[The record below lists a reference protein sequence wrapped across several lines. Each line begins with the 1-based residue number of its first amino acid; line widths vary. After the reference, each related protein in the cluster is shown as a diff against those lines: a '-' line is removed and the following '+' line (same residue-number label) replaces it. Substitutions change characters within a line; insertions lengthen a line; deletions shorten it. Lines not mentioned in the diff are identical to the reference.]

1 MKIRP
6 SMRPTAGEFAFA
18 PTKGFFMPKQ
28 ITAETKFLIESLP
41 ENLRKLATESTEVGY
56 MSQMD
61 FDAAVEGDEV
71 PLAERDEVMSFFQQD
86 LGLELLESSVFSRY
100 VEKYDE
106 DDEQAKNDKSRDL
119 LNADAEQVDV
129 NDEDYDHY
137 AKQLMN
143 STTGGLTLGVQD
155 SVQSYLK
162 QIGTVQLLTALGE
175 VAIAQRIEAAN
186 RLVVYGLCESPM
198 TIRAMLDWYAQLL
211 ADEIKLRYIVNLEVM
226 YSSDSE
232 KKSLAA
238 LSEALKSKGV
248 DDVADLDDE
257 DLEDEEL
264 GDEEEEEEEEDAEG
278 EPGVRKEDTPRGTS
292 GVPIPVMEESLMPM
306 VLELFA
312 KIKRIFNQI
321 SNLQKLRLENLV
333 KSAKLDEALEK
344 KYAKLRLELFE
355 YVSKIRLNDDR
366 VEDILEKLTARNAL
380 LMGLEGKML
389 RLAMAFKIK
398 REDFLAEWTGNEL
411 NRNWV
416 KKLAR
421 SKIPAWTKF
430 VAKHEKDILKIQED
444 ITAIAYE
451 TGQPTAEYKKVVE
464 LVRRGQAEAARAK
477 REMIEANLRLVIK
490 FAKKSAN
497 RGLGLDFSDL
507 VQDGNIGLMKAV
519 DKFDYRL
526 GNKFSTYA
534 TNWIQQGISRSI
546 ADQARTIRIPVHM
559 IDNIH
564 KIQKA
569 SRQFMHKYGRSPTA
583 EELSKIIYLPVE
595 KIHKAM
601 KVNLRPIS
609 LEAPVDSDGDSS
621 RIEIIADET
630 AKNPF
635 VSAAQKN
642 LRKIVTQILSE
653 LDPKEETVIRQ
664 RFGMSTNKTSTLEEV
679 GEYIGVTRE
688 RIRQIE
694 QKALNKLKHPTRAR
708 KLRSFLEE

>member
-1 MKIRP
+1 MVKKLDEATRL
-6 SMRPTAGEFAFA
+6 
-18 PTKGFFMPKQ
+18 
-28 ITAETKFLIESLP
+28 LIDSLP
-41 ENLRKLATESTEVGY
+41 ENLQKLAYSAIEVGY
-56 MSQMD
+56 MSRMD
-61 FDAAVEGDEV
+61 FTAATDADEV
-71 PLAERDEVMSFFQQD
+71 PSDEHDEVLDFFQQD
-86 LGLELLESSVFSRY
+86 LGLEILESDNYPQDMDRY
-100 VEKYDE
+100 YDTDE
-106 DDEQAKNDKSRDL
+106 DDEPRDKTRNL

-129 NDEDYDHY
+129 NDDDYEHY
-137 AKQLMN
+137 AKQLER
-143 STTGGLTLGVQD
+143 SQTGSLVLGVQD

-162 QIGTVQLLTALGE
+162 QIGTVQLLTAAGE
-175 VAIAQRIEAAN
+175 VAIAQRIEAAS
-186 RLVVYGLCESPM
+186 RLMVYGLCESPM
-198 TIRAMLDWYAQLL
+198 TIQAMLDWYQQLL
-211 ADEIKLRYIVNLEVM
+211 NEDIRLRYIVNLEVM

-232 KKSLAA
+232 QKSLAA

-248 DDVADLDDE
+248 EHVDELDDDDLDDLADASVE
-257 DLEDEEL
+257 DDDEEDEL
-264 GDEEEEEEEEDAEG
+264 DDDEDG
-278 EPGVRKEDTPRGTS
+278 IKKEDTPRSTS
-292 GVPIPVMEESLMPM
+292 GVPIPVMEEALMPM

-312 KIKRIFNQI
+312 KIKRIFN
-321 SNLQKLRLENLV
+321 SMQKLQAKRLDNLLA
-333 KSAKLDEALEK
+333 SDTPDAALEK
-344 KYAKLRLELFE
+344 KYTKLRLELFE
-355 YVSKIRLNDDR
+355 HVSKIRLNDDR
-366 VEDILEKLTARNAL
+366 IAEILEQLTKRDQL
-380 LMGLEGKML
+380 LMGLEGKLL
-389 RLAMAFKIK
+389 RLAIANKIK
-398 REDFLAEWTGNEL
+398 REDFLAEYTGNEL

-416 KKLAR
+416 KKLAKHKNQTW
-421 SKIPAWTKF
+421 SNFAK
-430 VAKHEKDILKIQED
+430 KHEADILKIQED
-444 ITAIAYE
+444 ITAIAVE
-451 TGQPTAEYKKVVE
+451 TGQPTSEYKKVVE
-464 LVRRGQAEAARAK
+464 LVRRGQTEAARAK

-490 FAKKSAN
+490 FAKKSSN

-564 KIQKA
+564 KIQRA
-569 SRQFMHKYGRSPTA
+569 TRQFMHKYGRQPTA
-583 EELSKIIYLPVE
+583 EELSKIIYLPVD

-601 KVNLRPIS
+601 KVNLKPIS
-609 LEAPVDSDGDSS
+609 LEAPVGTEDDSS

-635 VSAAQKN
+635 TSAAQKN

-653 LDPKEETVIRQ
+653 LDPKEETVLRQ

-708 KLRSFLEE
+708 KLRSFLED

>member
-1 MKIRP
+1 M
-6 SMRPTAGEFAFA
+6 A
-18 PTKGFFMPKQ
+18 KQ
-28 ITAETKFLIESLP
+28 IDEATRLLIDSLP
-41 ENLRKLATESTEVGY
+41 ENLQKLAASAIEVGY
-56 MSQMD
+56 LSQLD
-61 FDAAVEGDEV
+61 FARATEADEV
-71 PLAERDEVMSFFQQD
+71 PAEERDEVLSFFQQD
-86 LGLELLESSVFSRY
+86 LGLEFIEENSFSRDMETY
-100 VEKYDE
+100 YDE
-106 DDEQAKNDKSRDL
+106 DSDEPRDKTRNL

-129 NDEDYDHY
+129 NDDDYEHF
-137 AKQLMN
+137 AKQLERS
-143 STTGGLTLGVQD
+143 STGNLVLGVQD

-162 QIGTVQLLTALGE
+162 QIGTVQLLTAAGE
-175 VAIAQRIEAAN
+175 VAIAQRIEAAS
-186 RLVVYGLCESPM
+186 RLMVYGLCESPM
-198 TIRAMLDWYAQLL
+198 TIQAMLDWYQQLL
-211 ADEIKLRYIVNLEVM
+211 NDDIRLRYIVNLEVM

-232 KKSLAA
+232 QKSLAA

-248 DDVADLDDE
+248 DHVDDLDDDDLD
-257 DLEDEEL
+257 DLEENSAED
-264 GDEEEEEEEEDAEG
+264 DEEEEPEEED
-278 EPGVRKEDTPRGTS
+278 GVKKEYAPRGTS
-292 GVPIPVMEESLMPM
+292 GVPIPVMEEALMPAITD
-306 VLELFA
+306 LFA
-312 KIKRIFNQI
+312 KIRRIFGNM
-321 SNLQKLRLENLV
+321 QKLQAQRLENLLT
-333 KSAKLDEALEK
+333 SSTPDENLEK
-344 KYAKLRLELFE
+344 KYSKLRLELFE
-355 YVSKIRLNDDR
+355 HVSKIRLNEDR
-366 VEDILEKLTARNAL
+366 VNDILEHLTRRDKL
-380 LMGLEGKML
+380 LMGLEGKLL
-389 RLAMAFKIK
+389 RLALAAKIK
-398 REDFLAEWTGNEL
+398 REDFLAEYSGNEL

-416 KKLAR
+416 KKLSR
-421 SKIPAWTKF
+421 HKNPAWVRF
-430 VAKHEKDILKIQED
+430 VQKHEGDIVKIQED
-444 ITAIAYE
+444 ITAIAAE

-464 LVRRGQAEAARAK
+464 LVRRGQSEAARAK

-490 FAKKSAN
+490 FAKKSSN

-564 KIQKA
+564 KIQRA
-569 SRQFMHKYGRSPTA
+569 SRQFMHKHGHMPTA
-583 EELSKIIYLPVE
+583 EELSKIIYLPVD

-601 KVNLRPIS
+601 KVNLKPIS
-609 LEAPVDSDGDSS
+609 LEAPLGTEDDSS

-653 LDPKEETVIRQ
+653 LDAKEETVLRQ

>member
-1 MKIRP
+1 M
-6 SMRPTAGEFAFA
+6 
-18 PTKGFFMPKQ
+18 TKKLDE
-28 ITAETKFLIESLP
+28 ATKLLIDSLP
-41 ENLRKLATESTEVGY
+41 ESLKDLALSANEIGY
-56 MSQMD
+56 LSQMD
-61 FDAAVEGDEV
+61 FDNAIQADEV
-71 PLAERDEVMSFFQQD
+71 PDEEKDEVLEFFKQD
-86 LGLELLESSVFSRY
+86 LGLEFLETDSNSFARDM
-100 VEKYDE
+100 EKYYEE
-106 DDEQAKNDKSRDL
+106 DDENYNRDKTRDL

-129 NDEDYDHY
+129 NDDDYEHY
-137 AKQLMN
+137 AKQLERS
-143 STTGGLTLGVQD
+143 STGSLVLGIQD

-162 QIGTVQLLTALGE
+162 QIGTVQLLTAAGE
-175 VAIAQRIEAAN
+175 IAIAQRIEAAS
-186 RLVVYGLCESPM
+186 RLMVYGLCESPM
-198 TIRAMLDWYAQLL
+198 TIQAMLDWYQQLL
-211 ADEIKLRYIVNLEVM
+211 NEEIRLRHIINLEVM
-226 YSSDSE
+226 YSSESE
-232 KKSLAA
+232 QKSLAA
-238 LSEALKSKGV
+238 LADTLKSKGV
-248 DDVADLDDE
+248 DKVDDLNDE
-257 DLEDEEL
+257 DLDALEDSVANEDDDDDEL
-264 GDEEEEEEEEDAEG
+264 DEEEDG
-278 EPGVRKEDTPRGTS
+278 KKEDSQRSSS
-292 GVPIPVMEESLMPM
+292 GVPIPVMEEALMPM
-306 VLELFA
+306 ITDLFT
-312 KIKRIFNQI
+312 KIKRVF
-321 SNLQKLRLENLV
+321 SSMQKLQSKRLDNLLISS
-333 KSAKLDEALEK
+333 KPDETLEK
-344 KYAKLRLELFE
+344 KYNKLRVELFE
-355 YVSKIRLNDDR
+355 YVGKIRLNDDR
-366 VEDILEKLTARNAL
+366 IAEIMEKLTQRDQL

-389 RLAMAFKIK
+389 RLALACKIK
-398 REDFLAEWTGNEL
+398 REDFLAEYTGNEL

-421 SKIPAWTKF
+421 NKSAAWQNF
-430 VAKHEKDILKIQED
+430 AIKHKEDVLKIQED
-444 ITAIAYE
+444 ITAIAKE
-451 TGQPTAEYKKVVE
+451 TGQPTSEYKKVVE

-490 FAKKSAN
+490 FAKKSSN

-564 KIQKA
+564 KIQRA
-569 SRQFMHKYGRSPTA
+569 SRQFMHKYGRQPTA
-583 EELSKIIYLPVE
+583 EELSKIIYLPVD

-601 KVNLRPIS
+601 KVNLKPMS
-609 LEAPVDSDGDSS
+609 LEAPVGTEDDSS

-635 VSAAQKN
+635 TSAAQKN

-653 LDPKEETVIRQ
+653 LDPKEETVLRQ

-708 KLRSFLEE
+708 KLRSFLED

>member
-1 MKIRP
+1 MVKKLDEATRL
-6 SMRPTAGEFAFA
+6 
-18 PTKGFFMPKQ
+18 
-28 ITAETKFLIESLP
+28 LIDSLP
-41 ENLRKLATESTEVGY
+41 ENLQKLAYSAIEVGY
-56 MSQMD
+56 MSRMD
-61 FDAAVEGDEV
+61 FTAATDADEV
-71 PLAERDEVMSFFQQD
+71 PSDEHDEVLDFFQQD
-86 LGLELLESSVFSRY
+86 LGLEILESDNYPQDMDRY
-100 VEKYDE
+100 YDADE
-106 DDEQAKNDKSRDL
+106 DDEPRDKTRNL

-129 NDEDYDHY
+129 NDDDYEHY
-137 AKQLMN
+137 AKQLER
-143 STTGGLTLGVQD
+143 SQTGSLVLGVQD

-162 QIGTVQLLTALGE
+162 QIGTVQLLTAAGE
-175 VAIAQRIEAAN
+175 VAIAQRIEAAS
-186 RLVVYGLCESPM
+186 RLMVYGLCESPM
-198 TIRAMLDWYAQLL
+198 TIQAMLDWYQQLL
-211 ADEIKLRYIVNLEVM
+211 NEDIRLRYIVNLEVM

-232 KKSLAA
+232 QKSLAA

-248 DDVADLDDE
+248 EHVDELDDDDLDDLADASVE
-257 DLEDEEL
+257 DDDEEDEL
-264 GDEEEEEEEEDAEG
+264 GDDEDG
-278 EPGVRKEDTPRGTS
+278 IKKEDTPRSTS
-292 GVPIPVMEESLMPM
+292 GVPIPVMEEALMPM

-312 KIKRIFNQI
+312 KIKRIFN
-321 SNLQKLRLENLV
+321 SMQKLQAKRLDNLLA
-333 KSAKLDEALEK
+333 SDTPDAALEK
-344 KYAKLRLELFE
+344 KYTKLRLELFE
-355 YVSKIRLNDDR
+355 HVSKIRLNDDR
-366 VEDILEKLTARNAL
+366 IAEILEQLTKRDQL
-380 LMGLEGKML
+380 LMGLEGKLL
-389 RLAMAFKIK
+389 RLAIANKIK
-398 REDFLAEWTGNEL
+398 REDFLAEYTGNEL

-416 KKLAR
+416 KKLAKHKNPTW
-421 SKIPAWTKF
+421 SNFAK
-430 VAKHEKDILKIQED
+430 KHEADILKIQED
-444 ITAIAYE
+444 ITAIAVE
-451 TGQPTAEYKKVVE
+451 TGQPTSEYKKVVE
-464 LVRRGQAEAARAK
+464 LVRRGQTEAARAK

-490 FAKKSAN
+490 FAKKSSN

-564 KIQKA
+564 KIQRA
-569 SRQFMHKYGRSPTA
+569 TRQFMHKYGRQPTA
-583 EELSKIIYLPVE
+583 EELSKIIYLPVD

-601 KVNLRPIS
+601 KVNLKPIS
-609 LEAPVDSDGDSS
+609 LEAPVGTEDDSS

-635 VSAAQKN
+635 TSAAQKN

-653 LDPKEETVIRQ
+653 LDPKEETVLRQ

-708 KLRSFLEE
+708 KLRSFLED

>member
-1 MKIRP
+1 MVKKLDDATRL
-6 SMRPTAGEFAFA
+6 
-18 PTKGFFMPKQ
+18 
-28 ITAETKFLIESLP
+28 LIESLP
-41 ENLRKLATESTEVGY
+41 ENLQKLAFSAMDAGY
-56 MSQMD
+56 MSRMD
-61 FDAAVEGDEV
+61 FTAATEADEV
-71 PLAERDEVMSFFQQD
+71 PSDEHEEVLDFFQQD
-86 LGLELLESSVFSRY
+86 LGLEILETDNYPQDMGRY
-100 VEKYDE
+100 YEMD
-106 DDEQAKNDKSRDL
+106 DDEPRDKTRNL

-129 NDEDYDHY
+129 NDEDYEHY
-137 AKQLMN
+137 AKQLER
-143 STTGGLTLGVQD
+143 SQTGSLVLGVQD

-162 QIGTVQLLTALGE
+162 QIGTVQLLTAAGE
-175 VAIAQRIEAAN
+175 VAIAQRIEAAS
-186 RLVVYGLCESPM
+186 RLMVYGLCESPM
-198 TIRAMLDWYAQLL
+198 TIQAMLDWYQQLL
-211 ADEIKLRYIVNLEVM
+211 NEDIRLRYIVNLEVM

-232 KKSLAA
+232 QKSLAA

-248 DDVADLDDE
+248 EHVDELDDDDLDDLEVATDE
-257 DLEDEEL
+257 DDDDDEDEED
-264 GDEEEEEEEEDAEG
+264 GIK
-278 EPGVRKEDTPRGTS
+278 KEDSPRGTS

-306 VLELFA
+306 VLDLFA
-312 KIKRIFNQI
+312 KIKRIFN
-321 SNLQKLRLENLV
+321 SMQKLQAKRLENLLT
-333 KSAKLDEALEK
+333 SDTPDAALEK
-344 KYAKLRLELFE
+344 KYTKMRLELFE
-355 YVSKIRLNDDR
+355 NVSKIRLNDDR
-366 VEDILEKLTARNAL
+366 VAEILEQLTKRDQL
-380 LMGLEGKML
+380 LMGLEGKLL
-389 RLAMAFKIK
+389 RLALANKVK
-398 REDFLAEWTGNEL
+398 REDFLAEYAGNEL

-416 KKLAR
+416 KKLA
-421 SKIPAWTKF
+421 KHKNTALANF
-430 VAKHEKDILKIQED
+430 AKKHGADILKIQED
-444 ITAIAYE
+444 ITAIANE
-451 TGQPTAEYKKVVE
+451 TGQPTSEYKKVVE
-464 LVRRGQAEAARAK
+464 LVRRGQTEAARAK

-490 FAKKSAN
+490 FAKKSSN

-564 KIQKA
+564 KIQRA
-569 SRQFMHKYGRSPTA
+569 TRQFMHKYGRQPTA
-583 EELSKIIYLPVE
+583 EELSKIIYLPVD

-601 KVNLRPIS
+601 KVNLKPIS
-609 LEAPVDSDGDSS
+609 LEAPVGTEDDSS

-635 VSAAQKN
+635 TSAAQQN

-653 LDPKEETVIRQ
+653 LDPKEETVLRQ

-708 KLRSFLEE
+708 KLRSFLED

>member
-1 MKIRP
+1 MAKKLD
-6 SMRPTAGEFAFA
+6 AA
-18 PTKGFFMPKQ
+18 TKL
-28 ITAETKFLIESLP
+28 LIDSLP
-41 ENLRKLATESTEVGY
+41 ENLQKLATSAVDVGY
-56 MSQMD
+56 LSKMD
-61 FDAAVEGDEV
+61 FDAATEADEV
-71 PLAERDEVMSFFQQD
+71 PTDEQDEVLDFFQQD
-86 LGLELLESSVFSRY
+86 LGLEILETDNFARDM
-100 VEKYDE
+100 EKYYDDDADE
-106 DDEQAKNDKSRDL
+106 PIDKTRNL

-129 NDEDYDHY
+129 NDEDYEHY
-137 AKQLMN
+137 AKQLER
-143 STTGGLTLGVQD
+143 SQTGSLVLGVQD

-162 QIGTVQLLTALGE
+162 QIGTVQLLTAAGE
-175 VAIAQRIEAAN
+175 VAIAQRIEAAS
-186 RLVVYGLCESPM
+186 RLMVYGLCESPM
-198 TIRAMLDWYAQLL
+198 TIQAMLDWYQQLL
-211 ADEIKLRYIVNLEVM
+211 NEDIRLRYIVNLEVM

-232 KKSLAA
+232 QKSLAA

-248 DDVADLDDE
+248 EHVDDLDDDELDDLEESAASDDE
-257 DLEDEEL
+257 DDEDEEL
-264 GDEEEEEEEEDAEG
+264 DDD
-278 EPGVRKEDTPRGTS
+278 GVKKEDTPRGTS
-292 GVPIPVMEESLMPM
+292 GVPIPVMEEALMPM
-306 VLELFA
+306 VMELFG
-312 KIKRIFNQI
+312 KIKRIFN
-321 SNLQKLRLENLV
+321 NMQKLQAHRLENLLTSS
-333 KSAKLDEALEK
+333 KPDETLEK
-344 KYAKLRLELFE
+344 KYTKMRLELFE
-355 YVSKIRLNDDR
+355 HVSKIRLNDDR
-366 VEDILEKLTARNAL
+366 IAEILEQLTKRDQL
-380 LMGLEGKML
+380 LMGLEGKLL
-389 RLAMAFKIK
+389 RLAMANKIK
-398 REDFLAEWTGNEL
+398 REDFLVEYVGNEI

-416 KKLAR
+416 KKLQ
-421 SKIPAWTKF
+421 KHKNPAW
-430 VAKHEKDILKIQED
+430 VAFAKKHEKDILKIQED
-444 ITAIAYE
+444 ITAIAQE
-451 TGQPTAEYKKVVE
+451 TGQPTGEYKKVVE

-490 FAKKSAN
+490 FAKKSSN

-564 KIQKA
+564 KIQRA
-569 SRQFMHKYGRSPTA
+569 TRQFMHKYGRQPTA
-583 EELSKIIYLPVE
+583 EELSKIIYLPVD

-601 KVNLRPIS
+601 KVNLKPIS
-609 LEAPVDSDGDSS
+609 LEAPVGTEDDSS

-653 LDPKEETVIRQ
+653 LDPKEETVLRQ

-708 KLRSFLEE
+708 KLRSFLED

>member
-1 MKIRP
+1 MVKKLDNATRL
-6 SMRPTAGEFAFA
+6 
-18 PTKGFFMPKQ
+18 
-28 ITAETKFLIESLP
+28 LIDSLP
-41 ENLRKLATESTEVGY
+41 ENLQKLAYGAMEVGY
-56 MSQMD
+56 MSRMD
-61 FDAAVEGDEV
+61 FDSATEADEV
-71 PLAERDEVMSFFQQD
+71 PTDEHDEVLDFFQQD
-86 LGLELLESSVFSRY
+86 LGLELLESDNYPQDLDRY
-100 VEKYDE
+100 YGADE
-106 DDEQAKNDKSRDL
+106 DDMPRDKTRNL

-129 NDEDYDHY
+129 NDDDYEHY
-137 AKQLMN
+137 AKQLER
-143 STTGGLTLGVQD
+143 SQTGGLVLGVQD

-162 QIGTVQLLTALGE
+162 QIGTVQLLTAAGE
-175 VAIAQRIEAAN
+175 VAIAQRIEAAS
-186 RLVVYGLCESPM
+186 RLMVYGLCESPM
-198 TIRAMLDWYAQLL
+198 TIQAMLDWYQQLL
-211 ADEIKLRYIVNLEVM
+211 NEEIRLRYIVNLEVM

-232 KKSLAA
+232 QKNLAA

-248 DDVADLDDE
+248 ETVDDLDDDE
-257 DLEDEEL
+257 LDDLTDTSVDGEEDDLEDE
-264 GDEEEEEEEEDAEG
+264 DD
-278 EPGVRKEDTPRGTS
+278 GVKKEDTPRGTS

-306 VLELFA
+306 VMELFA
-312 KIKRIFNQI
+312 KIKRIFN
-321 SNLQKLRLENLV
+321 SMQKLQAKRLENLLT
-333 KSAKLDEALEK
+333 SDTPDAALEK
-344 KYAKLRLELFE
+344 KFTKQRLELFE
-355 YVSKIRLNDDR
+355 HVSKIRLNDDR
-366 VEDILEKLTARNAL
+366 VAEILEQLTKRDQL
-380 LMGLEGKML
+380 LMGLEGKLL
-389 RLAMAFKIK
+389 RLAMANKIK
-398 REDFLAEWTGNEL
+398 REDFLAEYAGNEL

-416 KKLAR
+416 KKM
-421 SKIPAWTKF
+421 
-430 VAKHEKDILKIQED
+430 AKHKNATWSAFAKKHEADILKIQED
-444 ITAIAYE
+444 ITAIAVE
-451 TGQPTAEYKKVVE
+451 TGQPTSEYKKVVE
-464 LVRRGQAEAARAK
+464 LVRRGQTEAARAK

-490 FAKKSAN
+490 FAKKSSN

-564 KIQKA
+564 KIQRA
-569 SRQFMHKYGRSPTA
+569 TRQFMHKYGRQPTA
-583 EELSKIIYLPVE
+583 EELSKIIYLPVD

-601 KVNLRPIS
+601 KVNLKPIS
-609 LEAPVDSDGDSS
+609 HEAPVGTEDDSS

-635 VSAAQKN
+635 TSAAQKN

-653 LDPKEETVIRQ
+653 LDPKEETVLRQ

-708 KLRSFLEE
+708 KLRSFLED

>member
-1 MKIRP
+1 MAKKLDD
-6 SMRPTAGEFAFA
+6 A
-18 PTKGFFMPKQ
+18 TKL
-28 ITAETKFLIESLP
+28 LIESLP
-41 ENLRKLATESTEVGY
+41 ENLQKLATSAVEVGY
-56 MSQMD
+56 LSKMD
-61 FDAAVEGDEV
+61 FDAATEADEV
-71 PLAERDEVMSFFQQD
+71 PDEEQEEVLDFFQQD
-86 LGLELLESSVFSRY
+86 LGLEVLESDNFSQEM
-100 VEKYDE
+100 EKYYDDDSDE
-106 DDEQAKNDKSRDL
+106 PRDKTRNL

-129 NDEDYDHY
+129 NDDDYEHY
-137 AKQLMN
+137 AKQLER
-143 STTGGLTLGVQD
+143 SQTGNLVLGVQD

-162 QIGTVQLLTALGE
+162 QIGTVQLLTAAGE
-175 VAIAQRIEAAN
+175 VAIAQRIEAAT
-186 RLVVYGLCESPM
+186 RLMVYGLCESPM
-198 TIRAMLDWYAQLL
+198 TIQAMLDWYQQLL
-211 ADEIKLRYIVNLEVM
+211 NEDIRLRYILNLEVM
-226 YSSDSE
+226 YSSESE
-232 KKSLAA
+232 QKSLAA

-248 DDVADLDDE
+248 EHVDELDDDELDDLEESTTSDDDE
-257 DLEDEEL
+257 DDED
-264 GDEEEEEEEEDAEG
+264 DEDDDEDG
-278 EPGVRKEDTPRGTS
+278 IKKEDTPRGTS
-292 GVPIPVMEESLMPM
+292 GVPIPVMEEALMPM
-306 VLELFA
+306 VTDLFT
-312 KIKRIFNQI
+312 KIKRIFN
-321 SNLQKLRLENLV
+321 SMQKLQAKRLENLLTSS
-333 KSAKLDEALEK
+333 KPDDALEK
-344 KYAKLRLELFE
+344 KYAKMRLELFE
-355 YVSKIRLNDDR
+355 HVSKIRLNDDR
-366 VEDILEKLTARNAL
+366 IAEILEHLTQRDQL
-380 LMGLEGKML
+380 LMGLEGKLL
-389 RLAMAFKIK
+389 RLALANKIK
-398 REDFLAEWTGNEL
+398 REDFLAEYAGNEL

-416 KKLAR
+416 KKLM
-421 SKIPAWTKF
+421 KHKNPAWANFAK
-430 VAKHEKDILKIQED
+430 KHEKDILKIQED
-444 ITAIAYE
+444 ITAIARE

-490 FAKKSAN
+490 FAKKSSN

-564 KIQKA
+564 KIQRA
-569 SRQFMHKYGRSPTA
+569 SRQFMHKYGRQPTA
-583 EELSKIIYLPVE
+583 EELSKIIYLPVD

-601 KVNLRPIS
+601 KVNLKPIS
-609 LEAPVDSDGDSS
+609 LEAPVGSEDDSS

-653 LDPKEETVIRQ
+653 LDPKEETVLRQ

-708 KLRSFLEE
+708 KLRSFLED

>member
-1 MKIRP
+1 M
-6 SMRPTAGEFAFA
+6 
-18 PTKGFFMPKQ
+18 MPKH
-28 ITAETKFLIESLP
+28 IDEATKFLIESLP
-41 ENLRKLATESTEVGY
+41 EHLRRLAESATDVGY
-56 MSQMD
+56 MSHVE
-61 FDAAVEGDEV
+61 FDAAIESDEIPSNEKDEV
-71 PLAERDEVMSFFQQD
+71 LSFFQQD
-86 LGLELLESSVFSRY
+86 LGLEVIESAVFSRGD
-100 VEKYDE
+100 ERYDDYE
-106 DDEQAKNDKSRDL
+106 ENPGAKHDKSRNF
-119 LNADAEQVDV
+119 LNSDAEQVDV
-129 NDEDYDHY
+129 GDEDYEHY
-137 AKQLMN
+137 ARQLER
-143 STTGGLTLGVQD
+143 STTGALTLGVQD

-162 QIGTVQLLTALGE
+162 QIGTVQLLTAIGE

-232 KKSLAA
+232 KKSLVA
-238 LSEALKSKGV
+238 LVDTLKAKGV
-248 DDVADLDDE
+248 EDVEDLDDE

-264 GDEEEEEEEEDAEG
+264 GDEEEEEDTADED
-278 EPGVRKEDTPRGTS
+278 GVRKEETPRGTS
-292 GVPIPVMEESLMPM
+292 GVPVPIMEETLMPM
-306 VLELFA
+306 MLDLFA
-312 KIKRIFNQI
+312 KIKRIFNQMEK
-321 SNLQKLRLENLV
+321 LQKQRLENLV
-333 KSAKLDEALEK
+333 KSAKPDEVLEK

-355 YVSKIRLNDDR
+355 YVSKIRLSDDR
-366 VEDILEKLTARNAL
+366 INEILSNLTARNAW

-389 RLAMAFKIK
+389 RLGLAMKIK
-398 REDFLAEWTGNEL
+398 RDEFLVEWMGNEL
-411 NRNWV
+411 NKNWV
-416 KKLAR
+416 KKLHK
-421 SKIPAWTKF
+421 SKNQVWVKF
-430 VAKHEKDILKIQED
+430 AAKHEKDILKIQDD
-444 ITAIAYE
+444 ITSIAIE
-451 TGQPTAEYKKVVE
+451 TGQPTGEYKKVVE

-490 FAKKSAN
+490 FAKKSSN

-569 SRQFMHKYGRSPTA
+569 SRQFMHKYGRQPTA

-595 KIHKAM
+595 KIHKAQ

-609 LEAPVDSDGDSS
+609 LEAPVGSEDDSS

>member
-1 MKIRP
+1 MAKKLDE
-6 SMRPTAGEFAFA
+6 A
-18 PTKGFFMPKQ
+18 TKL
-28 ITAETKFLIESLP
+28 LIDSLP
-41 ENLRKLATESTEVGY
+41 ENLQKLATSAIEVGY
-56 MSQMD
+56 LSQMD
-61 FDAAVEGDEV
+61 FNAATEADEV
-71 PLAERDEVMSFFQQD
+71 PAEEQDEVLDFFQQD
-86 LGLELLESSVFSRY
+86 LGLEFLESDNFPESM
-100 VEKYDE
+100 EKYYDE
-106 DDEQAKNDKSRDL
+106 DSDEPRDKTRNL

-129 NDEDYDHY
+129 NDDDYEHY
-137 AKQLMN
+137 AKQLER
-143 STTGGLTLGVQD
+143 SQTGNLALGVQD

-162 QIGTVQLLTALGE
+162 QIGTVQLLTAAGE
-175 VAIAQRIEAAN
+175 VAIAQRIEAAT
-186 RLVVYGLCESPM
+186 RLMVYGLCESPM
-198 TIRAMLDWYAQLL
+198 TIQAMLDWYQQLL
-211 ADEIKLRYIVNLEVM
+211 NEDIRLRYILNLEVM
-226 YSSDSE
+226 YSSE
-232 KKSLAA
+232 AEQKSLAA

-248 DDVADLDDE
+248 EHVDELDDDE
-257 DLEDEEL
+257 LDDLEESTA
-264 GDEEEEEEEEDAEG
+264 EEEDDDEEDAE
-278 EPGVRKEDTPRGTS
+278 EEDGVKKEDTPRGTS

-306 VLELFA
+306 VNELFA
-312 KIKRIFNQI
+312 KIKRIFN
-321 SNLQKLRLENLV
+321 SMQKLQAKRLENLLT
-333 KSAKLDEALEK
+333 SAKPDEVLEK
-344 KYAKLRLELFE
+344 KYTKMRLELFE
-355 YVSKIRLNDDR
+355 HVSKIRLNDDR
-366 VEDILEKLTARNAL
+366 IAEILEQLTKRDQL
-380 LMGLEGKML
+380 LMGLEGKLL
-389 RLAMAFKIK
+389 RLAMANKVK
-398 REDFLAEWTGNEL
+398 REDFLAEYTGNEL

-416 KKLAR
+416 KKLV
-421 SKIPAWTKF
+421 KHKNQAWVNFAK
-430 VAKHEKDILKIQED
+430 KHEKDILKIQED
-444 ITAIAYE
+444 ITAIAVE

-464 LVRRGQAEAARAK
+464 LVRRGQTEAARAK

-490 FAKKSAN
+490 FAKKSSN

-564 KIQKA
+564 KIQRA
-569 SRQFMHKYGRSPTA
+569 SRQFMHKYGRQPTA
-583 EELSKIIYLPVE
+583 EELSKIIYLPVD

-601 KVNLRPIS
+601 KVNLKPIS
-609 LEAPVDSDGDSS
+609 LEAPVGTEDDSS

-653 LDPKEETVIRQ
+653 LDPKEETVLRQ

-708 KLRSFLEE
+708 KLRSFLED

>member
-1 MKIRP
+1 MAKKLDD
-6 SMRPTAGEFAFA
+6 A
-18 PTKGFFMPKQ
+18 TKL
-28 ITAETKFLIESLP
+28 LIGSLP
-41 ENLRKLATESTEVGY
+41 ENLQKLATSAVEVGY
-56 MSQMD
+56 FSQMD
-61 FDAAVEGDEV
+61 FNAANEADEV
-71 PLAERDEVMSFFQQD
+71 PASEQEEVMDFFTQD
-86 LGLELLESSVFSRY
+86 LGLEMLETDNYSKNI
-100 VEKYDE
+100 EKYYEDE
-106 DDEQAKNDKSRDL
+106 DSEENRDKTRNL

-129 NDEDYDHY
+129 NDEDYEHF
-137 AKQLMN
+137 AKQLER
-143 STTGGLTLGVQD
+143 SQTGSLVLGGQD

-162 QIGTVQLLTALGE
+162 QIGTVQLLTAAGE
-175 VAIAQRIEAAN
+175 VAIAQRIEAAS
-186 RLVVYGLCESPM
+186 RLMVYGLCESPM
-198 TIRAMLDWYAQLL
+198 TIRAMLDWYQQLL
-211 ADEIKLRYIVNLEVM
+211 NEDIRLRYIVNLEVM
-226 YSSDSE
+226 YSSESE
-232 KKSLAA
+232 QKSLAA

-248 DDVADLDDE
+248 DDVDNLDDDDLDDLEESTASDDE
-257 DLEDEEL
+257 DDEDDEEDED
-264 GDEEEEEEEEDAEG
+264 GIKKEDA
-278 EPGVRKEDTPRGTS
+278 PRGTS

-306 VLELFA
+306 VLDLFA
-312 KIKRIFNQI
+312 KIKRVFTGM
-321 SNLQKLRLENLV
+321 QKLQARRLDNLLTSS
-333 KSAKLDEALEK
+333 KPDEALEK
-344 KYAKLRLELFE
+344 KYTKMRLELFE

-366 VEDILEKLTARNAL
+366 NAEILEQLTKRDQL
-380 LMGLEGKML
+380 LLGLEGKLL
-389 RLAMAFKIK
+389 RLAMANKIK
-398 REDFLAEWTGNEL
+398 REDFLAEYIGNEI

-416 KKLAR
+416 KKMAK
-421 SKIPAWTKF
+421 SKNAVWVNF
-430 VAKHEKDILKIQED
+430 VKKHEKDIIKIQDD
-444 ITAIAYE
+444 ITAIAFE

-464 LVRRGQAEAARAK
+464 LVRRGQTEAARAK

-490 FAKKSAN
+490 FAKKSSN

-564 KIQKA
+564 KIQRA
-569 SRQFMHKYGRSPTA
+569 SRQFMHKYGRTPTA
-583 EELSKIIYLPVE
+583 EELSKIIYLPVD

-601 KVNLRPIS
+601 KVNLKPIS
-609 LEAPVDSDGDSS
+609 LEAPVGTEDDSS

-635 VSAAQKN
+635 TSAAQKN

-653 LDPKEETVIRQ
+653 LDPKEETVLRQ

-708 KLRSFLEE
+708 KLKSFLED

>member
-1 MKIRP
+1 MAKKLD
-6 SMRPTAGEFAFA
+6 AA
-18 PTKGFFMPKQ
+18 TK
-28 ITAETKFLIESLP
+28 LLVDSLP
-41 ENLRKLATESTEVGY
+41 ENLQKLATSAVEVGY
-56 MSQMD
+56 LSQMD
-61 FDAAVEGDEV
+61 FCAATEADEV
-71 PLAERDEVMSFFQQD
+71 PDEEKEEVLDFFQQD
-86 LGLELLESSVFSRY
+86 LGLEILESDNY
-100 VEKYDE
+100 PQDIEKYY
-106 DDEQAKNDKSRDL
+106 DDDSDDPRDKTRNL

-129 NDEDYDHY
+129 NDDDYEHY
-137 AKQLMN
+137 AKQLER
-143 STTGGLTLGVQD
+143 SQTGNLVLGVQD

-162 QIGTVQLLTALGE
+162 QIGTVQLLTAAGE
-175 VAIAQRIEAAN
+175 VAIAQRIEAAT
-186 RLVVYGLCESPM
+186 RLMVYGLCESPM
-198 TIRAMLDWYAQLL
+198 TIQAMLDWYQQLL
-211 ADEIKLRYIVNLEVM
+211 NEDIRLRYILNLEVM
-226 YSSDSE
+226 YSSESE
-232 KKSLAA
+232 QKSLAA

-248 DDVADLDDE
+248 EHVDELNDDDLDDLE
-257 DLEDEEL
+257 ESTADDSDEEDEDDDD
-264 GDEEEEEEEEDAEG
+264 DEEEG
-278 EPGVRKEDTPRGTS
+278 KKEDTPRGTS
-292 GVPIPVMEESLMPM
+292 GVPIPVMEEALMPM
-306 VLELFA
+306 VMELFG
-312 KIKRIFNQI
+312 KIKRIFN
-321 SNLQKLRLENLV
+321 NMQKLQAKRLENLLTSS
-333 KSAKLDEALEK
+333 KPDETLEK
-344 KYAKLRLELFE
+344 KYAKMRVELFE
-355 YVSKIRLNDDR
+355 HVSKIRLNDDR
-366 VEDILEKLTARNAL
+366 IAEILEHLTQRDQL
-380 LMGLEGKML
+380 LMGLEGKLL
-389 RLAMAFKIK
+389 RLAVANKIK
-398 REDFLAEWTGNEL
+398 REDFLAEYAGNEL

-416 KKLAR
+416 KKLI
-421 SKIPAWTKF
+421 KHKNPAWANFAK
-430 VAKHEKDILKIQED
+430 KHEKDILKIQED
-444 ITAIAYE
+444 ITAIARE

-464 LVRRGQAEAARAK
+464 LVRRGQTEAARAK

-490 FAKKSAN
+490 FAKKSSN

-564 KIQKA
+564 KIQRA
-569 SRQFMHKYGRSPTA
+569 TRQFMHKYGRQPTA
-583 EELSKIIYLPVE
+583 EELSKIIYLPVD

-601 KVNLRPIS
+601 KVNLKPIS
-609 LEAPVDSDGDSS
+609 LEAPVGSEDDSS

-653 LDPKEETVIRQ
+653 LDPKEETVLRQ

-708 KLRSFLEE
+708 KLRSFLED

>member
-1 MKIRP
+1 MAKKLD
-6 SMRPTAGEFAFA
+6 AA
-18 PTKGFFMPKQ
+18 TKM
-28 ITAETKFLIESLP
+28 LIDSLP
-41 ENLRKLATESTEVGY
+41 ENLQKLATSAVEVGY
-56 MSQMD
+56 LSQMD
-61 FDAAVEGDEV
+61 FSAATEADEV
-71 PLAERDEVMSFFQQD
+71 PDEEKEEVLDFFQQD
-86 LGLELLESSVFSRY
+86 LGLEILETDNY
-100 VEKYDE
+100 PQDIEKYYDDDSDE
-106 DDEQAKNDKSRDL
+106 PRDKTRNL

-129 NDEDYDHY
+129 NDDDYEHY
-137 AKQLMN
+137 AKQLER
-143 STTGGLTLGVQD
+143 SQTGNLVLGVQD

-162 QIGTVQLLTALGE
+162 QIGTVQLLTAAGE
-175 VAIAQRIEAAN
+175 VAIAQRIEAAT
-186 RLVVYGLCESPM
+186 RLMVYGLCESPM
-198 TIRAMLDWYAQLL
+198 TIQAMLDWYQQLL
-211 ADEIKLRYIVNLEVM
+211 NEDIRLRYILNLEVM
-226 YSSDSE
+226 YSSESE
-232 KKSLAA
+232 QKSLAA

-248 DDVADLDDE
+248 EHVDELDDDDLDDLEESAADDDDE
-257 DLEDEEL
+257 DDEDDDDD
-264 GDEEEEEEEEDAEG
+264 DE
-278 EPGVRKEDTPRGTS
+278 GVKKEDTPRGTS
-292 GVPIPVMEESLMPM
+292 GVPIPVMEEALMPM
-306 VLELFA
+306 VMELFG
-312 KIKRIFNQI
+312 KIKRIFN
-321 SNLQKLRLENLV
+321 NMQKLQAKRLENLLSSS
-333 KSAKLDEALEK
+333 KPDDALEK
-344 KYAKLRLELFE
+344 KYAKMRVELFE
-355 YVSKIRLNDDR
+355 HVSKIRLNDDR
-366 VEDILEKLTARNAL
+366 IAEILEHLTQRDQL
-380 LMGLEGKML
+380 LMGLEGKLL
-389 RLAMAFKIK
+389 RLAVANKIK
-398 REDFLAEWTGNEL
+398 REDFLAEYAGNEL

-416 KKLAR
+416 KKLM
-421 SKIPAWTKF
+421 KHKNPAWANFAK
-430 VAKHEKDILKIQED
+430 KHEKDILKIQED
-444 ITAIAYE
+444 ITAIARE

-464 LVRRGQAEAARAK
+464 LVRRGQTEAARAK

-490 FAKKSAN
+490 FAKKSSN

-564 KIQKA
+564 KIQRA
-569 SRQFMHKYGRSPTA
+569 TRQFMHKYGRQPTA
-583 EELSKIIYLPVE
+583 EELSKIIYLPVD

-601 KVNLRPIS
+601 KVNLKPIS
-609 LEAPVDSDGDSS
+609 LEAPVGSEDDSS

-653 LDPKEETVIRQ
+653 LDPKEETVLRQ

-708 KLRSFLEE
+708 KLRSFLED

>member
-1 MKIRP
+1 MVKKLDE
-6 SMRPTAGEFAFA
+6 A
-18 PTKGFFMPKQ
+18 TKL
-28 ITAETKFLIESLP
+28 LIESLP
-41 ENLRKLATESTEVGY
+41 ENLQNLATSAMDIGY
-56 MSQMD
+56 MSRMD
-61 FDAAVEGDEV
+61 FTAATEADEIPAEEQDEV
-71 PLAERDEVMSFFQQD
+71 LDFFQQD
-86 LGLELLESSVFSRY
+86 LGLEVLETDNYPQDMGRY
-100 VEKYDE
+100 YEMD
-106 DDEQAKNDKSRDL
+106 DDEPRDKTRNL

-129 NDEDYDHY
+129 NDDEYEHY
-137 AKQLMN
+137 AKQLER
-143 STTGGLTLGVQD
+143 SQTGSLVLGVQD

-162 QIGTVQLLTALGE
+162 QIGTVQLLTAAGE
-175 VAIAQRIEAAN
+175 VAIAQRIEAAS
-186 RLVVYGLCESPM
+186 RLMVYGLCESPM
-198 TIRAMLDWYAQLL
+198 TIQAMLDWYQQLL
-211 ADEIKLRYIVNLEVM
+211 NEDIRLRYIVNLEVM

-232 KKSLAA
+232 QKSLAA

-248 DDVADLDDE
+248 EHVDELDDDDLDSLDMGTEDVDDE
-257 DLEDEEL
+257 EDEDEE
-264 GDEEEEEEEEDAEG
+264 DEDG
-278 EPGVRKEDTPRGTS
+278 LKKEDTPRGTS

-306 VLELFA
+306 VLDLFA
-312 KIKRIFNQI
+312 KIKRIFN
-321 SNLQKLRLENLV
+321 SMQKLQAKRLENLFT
-333 KSAKLDEALEK
+333 SDTPDMALEK
-344 KYAKLRLELFE
+344 KYSKMRLELFE
-355 YVSKIRLNDDR
+355 HVSKIRLNDDR
-366 VEDILEKLTARNAL
+366 VAEILEQLTKRDQL

-389 RLAMAFKIK
+389 RLAMANKIK
-398 REDFLAEWTGNEL
+398 REDFLAEYTGNEL

-416 KKLAR
+416 KKL
-421 SKIPAWTKF
+421 TKHKNATWANF
-430 VAKHEKDILKIQED
+430 AKKHGDDILKIQED
-444 ITAIAYE
+444 IIAIANE
-451 TGQPTAEYKKVVE
+451 TGQPTSEYKKVVE
-464 LVRRGQAEAARAK
+464 LVRRGQTEAARAK

-490 FAKKSAN
+490 FAKKSSN

-564 KIQKA
+564 KIQRA
-569 SRQFMHKYGRSPTA
+569 SRQFMHKYGRQPTA
-583 EELSKIIYLPVE
+583 EELSKIIYLPVD

-601 KVNLRPIS
+601 KVNLKPIS
-609 LEAPVDSDGDSS
+609 LEAPVGTEDDSS

-635 VSAAQKN
+635 TSAAQKN

-653 LDPKEETVIRQ
+653 LDPKEETVLRQ

-708 KLRSFLEE
+708 KLRSFLED

>member
-1 MKIRP
+1 MAKKLDDATRL
-6 SMRPTAGEFAFA
+6 
-18 PTKGFFMPKQ
+18 
-28 ITAETKFLIESLP
+28 LIESLP
-41 ENLRKLATESTEVGY
+41 ENLQKLATSAAEVGY

-61 FDAAVEGDEV
+61 FDAATEADEIPLEEQDEV
-71 PLAERDEVMSFFQQD
+71 LDFFQQD
-86 LGLELLESSVFSRY
+86 LGLEILESDNFSQDMGKY
-100 VEKYDE
+100 YDE
-106 DDEQAKNDKSRDL
+106 DSDEPRDKTRNL

-129 NDEDYDHY
+129 NDDDYEHF
-137 AKQLMN
+137 AKQLER
-143 STTGGLTLGVQD
+143 SQTGSLVLGVQD

-162 QIGTVQLLTALGE
+162 QIGTVQLLTAAGE
-175 VAIAQRIEAAN
+175 VAIAQRIEAAS
-186 RLVVYGLCESPM
+186 RLMVYGLCESPM
-198 TIRAMLDWYAQLL
+198 TIQAMLDWYQQLL
-211 ADEIKLRYIVNLEVM
+211 NEDIRLRYIVNLEVM
-226 YSSDSE
+226 YSSESE
-232 KKSLAA
+232 QKSLAA

-248 DDVADLDDE
+248 EHVDELDDDELDDLEESTASEEDEDDE
-257 DLEDEEL
+257 DVDDEDGVKKEE
-264 GDEEEEEEEEDAEG
+264 
-278 EPGVRKEDTPRGTS
+278 TPRGTS
-292 GVPIPVMEESLMPM
+292 GVPIPVMEEALMPM
-306 VLELFA
+306 VVDLFA
-312 KIKRIFNQI
+312 KIKKIFN
-321 SNLQKLRLENLV
+321 SMQKLQAKRLENLLT
-333 KSAKLDEALEK
+333 SDTPDEALEK
-344 KYAKLRLELFE
+344 KYAKMRLELFE
-355 YVSKIRLNDDR
+355 HVSKIRLNDDR
-366 VEDILEKLTARNAL
+366 NAEILERLTQRDQL
-380 LMGLEGKML
+380 LMGLEGKLL
-389 RLAMAFKIK
+389 RLALANKIK
-398 REDFLAEWTGNEL
+398 REDFLAEYTGNEL

-416 KKLAR
+416 KKLAK
-421 SKIPAWTKF
+421 SKNAAWANFAK
-430 VAKHEKDILKIQED
+430 KHEKDILKIQED
-444 ITAIAYE
+444 ITAIANE

-464 LVRRGQAEAARAK
+464 LVRRGQTEAARAK

-490 FAKKSAN
+490 FAKKSSN

-564 KIQKA
+564 KIQRA
-569 SRQFMHKYGRSPTA
+569 SRQFMHKYGRNPTA
-583 EELSKIIYLPVE
+583 EELSKIIYLPVD

-601 KVNLRPIS
+601 KVNLKPIS
-609 LEAPVDSDGDSS
+609 LEAPVGTEDDSS
-621 RIEIIADET
+621 RLEIIADET

-653 LDPKEETVIRQ
+653 LDPKEETVLRQ

-708 KLRSFLEE
+708 KLRSFLED